1 MCGNLESII
10 YFIVDSFCIGNR
22 YVMVTYYVIL
32 FVSLLINY
40 LPHYYFC
47 LVGMH
52 VTT

>member
-10 YFIVDSFCIGNR
+10 YCIVDSFCIGNR
-22 YVMVTYYVIL
+22 YVMVTYYVTL

-40 LPHYYFC
+40 LPHHYFY